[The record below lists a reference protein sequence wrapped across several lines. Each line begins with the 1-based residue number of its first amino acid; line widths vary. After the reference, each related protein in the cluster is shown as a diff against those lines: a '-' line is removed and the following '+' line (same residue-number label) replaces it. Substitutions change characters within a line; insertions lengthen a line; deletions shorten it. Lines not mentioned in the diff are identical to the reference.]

1 MLASMSRPTQSN
13 AGFEELKRIMEQ
25 SQAKATAMHKDTMAQ
40 IAKLEA
46 DQAETR
52 TQIRDL
58 SQLQQESV
66 QRAAAQPA
74 VQAAN
79 QPPPQQNRDH
89 ERYDRYNRGG
99 GMPPRPRG
107 SCYYCGHPG
116 HFSNDCQARTRHFAE
131 GLLTMRDGRPVIA
144 ANGQSLPMVPPQGM
158 TLKDLVE
165 QSGSTRSVNMLDWDG
180 YNDYSR
186 PQDYP
191 TFEQK
196 VEQSLSR
203 LGDGLMHC
211 TQQLREMRQGSANV
225 PSANTS
231 VPNKSM
237 NDMVAELYKL
247 TVQGQDFH

>member
-1 MLASMSRPTQSN
+1 
-13 AGFEELKRIMEQ
+13 
-25 SQAKATAMHKDTMAQ
+25 
-40 IAKLEA
+40 
-46 DQAETR
+46 
-52 TQIRDL
+52 
-58 SQLQQESV
+58 
-66 QRAAAQPA
+66 
-74 VQAAN
+74 
-79 QPPPQQNRDH
+79 
-89 ERYDRYNRGG
+89 
-99 GMPPRPRG
+99 
-107 SCYYCGHPG
+107 
-116 HFSNDCQARTRHFAE
+116 
-131 GLLTMRDGRPVIA
+131 MRDGRPVIA